1 MYYQIF
7 IVIFGSRTSLWPLMS
22 VCRLVGRS
30 VIISS
35 ITSNAITMVCK
46 AGEKNGCPTSFVL
59 VLFVSF
65 FFLEKFTRSDEVTL
79 YRFYFFIHIRPLWQ
93 SAVRWAAASAAL
105 LGALVVSPFT
115 SSFVSKGPF
124 DQPGLQ
130 VLFFWERFYAFK
142 AFFALF
148 YWLAISLE
156 LGIERI

>member
-7 IVIFGSRTSLWPLMS
+7 PVIFGSRTSLWPLMS

-59 VLFVSF
+59 FLCVSF

-79 YRFYFFIHIRPLWQ
+79 YRFYYFIHIRPLWQ
-93 SAVRWAAASAAL
+93 SAARWAAATVAL

-124 DQPGLQ
+124 HQPGLQ
-130 VLFFWERFYAFK
+130 VLFFFEKDFMHLRQFLLCFIGLQFHWN
-142 AFFALF
+142 
-148 YWLAISLE
+148 
-156 LGIERI
+156 